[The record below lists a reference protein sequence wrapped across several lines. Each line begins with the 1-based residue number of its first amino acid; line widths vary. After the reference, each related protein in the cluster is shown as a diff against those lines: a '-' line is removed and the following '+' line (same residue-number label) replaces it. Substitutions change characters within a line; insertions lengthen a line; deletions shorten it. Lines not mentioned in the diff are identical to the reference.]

1 MLKDD
6 DYYSEVEMCKEI
18 ESIQLENEKV
28 LFLKIAIDGRH
39 CKEKSTASFWRKH
52 SEELPHL
59 TKLALILYNIPSYS
73 AYSERFLWYLR

>member
-18 ESIQLENEKV
+18 EPIQLENEKV

-52 SEELPHL
+52 SEE
-59 TKLALILYNIPSYS
+59 
-73 AYSERFLWYLR
+73 

>member
-39 CKEKSTASFWRKH
+39 CKE
-52 SEELPHL
+52 
-59 TKLALILYNIPSYS
+59 
-73 AYSERFLWYLR
+73 